1 MGYHERTKEV
11 VSFDTA
17 KKFWECYR
25 AMPQP
30 SELLF
35 PYYEKTH
42 PFKENCWKIVL
53 GTYVT
58 AENGTCMVHQ
68 APAFGEDDYNVC
80 LKNKIFDRGGDG
92 LVCPVD
98 DNGLFTSVVKDF
110 VGLNVKEADD
120 GIKKYLKH
128 KGNLLVNNSE
138 VHNYPFC
145 WRSDT
150 PLIYR
155 ATPSWFVK
163 VEEIRDKLIAANKKS
178 YWVPAHVQE
187 KRLHNWLRDARD
199 WCISRSRYWGT
210 PIPLWVS
217 DDLEEIVCIGSVAEL
232 EEHAGRKIPDIHRH
246 FIDDIKIP
254 SKKGKGMLKR
264 VDEVFDC
271 WFESA

>member
-80 LKNKIFDRGGDG
+80 LKNKIFTRNGDG
-92 LVCPVD
+92 LICPVD
-98 DNGLFTSVVKDF
+98 ENGLFTEVVKDF

-120 GIKKYLKH
+120 GIKKYLKQ

-187 KRLHNWLRDARD
+187 KRFHNWLRDARD

-217 DDLEEIVCIGSVAEL
+217 DDLEEIVCIGSVEEL
-232 EEHAGRKIPDIHRH
+232 EKHAGRKIPDIHRH